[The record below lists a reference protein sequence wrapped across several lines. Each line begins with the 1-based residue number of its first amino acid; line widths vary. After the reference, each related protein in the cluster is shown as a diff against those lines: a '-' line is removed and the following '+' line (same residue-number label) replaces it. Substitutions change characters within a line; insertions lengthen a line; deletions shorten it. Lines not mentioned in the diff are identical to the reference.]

1 MRILVAVAE
10 YPRPSVVHPLTEASL
25 AALRGPREGGDELTI
40 WRQGGD
46 DPVLTHYENLC
57 AKHNLARQR
66 VLDEGFDALLSI
78 EADMVVPADAVM
90 RLTAVDADVA
100 YGLYVSRSTYMWLL
114 FEQIAPKGGASIT
127 KTPERAAAVWGQVVP
142 SAGVGMG
149 CTLIHRR
156 VLERVSFRLDAA
168 GPFADD
174 WQFALDVAAAG
185 FRQAHDTA
193 VVCGHVVKD
202 GLVAW
207 PAVEQDERGRWTLH
221 RLEDIGGTSLA
232 VGRSYGRY
240 LVLRTLHMTG
250 PSGARYVRPGEVVE
264 LGEDAARVLMRK
276 AAVTPAAAAAD
287 GSRKVAKTPRTRKQ
301 REGR

>member
-10 YPRPSVVHPLTEASL
+10 YPTAPTVHPLTQASL
-25 AALRGPREGGDELTI
+25 AALRADDAPSGSPVV
-40 WRQGGD
+40 WRLGED
-46 DPVLTHYENLC
+46 DPKQTHYENLC
-57 AKHNLARQR
+57 AKHNRMRAR

-78 EADMVVPADAVM
+78 EADMVVPADAVT
-90 RLTAVDADVA
+90 RLAAVDADVA
-100 YGLYVSRSTYMWLL
+100 YGLYVSRSAYMWLL
-114 FEQIAPKGGASIT
+114 FEQITPKGGASIV
-127 KTPERAAAVWGQVVP
+127 KTPARAAAVWGQVVP

-193 VVCGHVVKD
+193 VVCGHVVKN

-207 PAVEQDERGRWTLH
+207 PAVEQDEHGRWTLH
-221 RLEDIGGTSLA
+221 RLEDTGGTA
-232 VGRSYGRY
+232 WAKGRSYGRY
-240 LVLRTLHMTG
+240 LVLRTLHMAG
-250 PSGARYVRPGEVVE
+250 PAGARYVRPGEVVE

-276 AAVTPAAAAAD
+276 AAVTPAAAPEASRQAAKPPR
-287 GSRKVAKTPRTRKQ
+287 RKR
-301 REGR
+301 GRQ